1 MSRENIEV
9 GRRLAEAFNRGGF
22 DAVRPFFDPALVWY
36 EDPAFPEAGV
46 YRGLQAWEAYA
57 RQFLAEFSEIRYEPG
72 EAIDAGDDVVV
83 NMRIRGRGSASG
95 AEFQISA
102 WWALTFRKGKVVRC
116 FSYLDRDRALEAVGL
131 SE

>member
-1 MSRENIEV
+1 MSRENVELV
-9 GRRLAEAFNRGGF
+9 RRLADAFEVRSL
-22 DAVRPFFDPALVWY
+22 DAIRPFLDPGLVWH
-36 EDPAFPEAGV
+36 EDPSFPEAGV
-46 YRGLQAWEAYA
+46 YRGRDAWEAYA

-95 AEFQISA
+95 AEFDLSA
-102 WWALTFRKGKVVRC
+102 WWAFTVRDGKVVQC

-131 SE
+131 RE